1 MVNSLE
7 EQEQDVKKVSRLCKP
22 VCVMQ
27 IFQQIMDN
35 FVPYSEFKGI
45 EINYFSSCKEKLCVS
60 VFPLFL
66 EKVFTN
72 LIDNALKYSV
82 ENGIISIN
90 IEYDDQKHELIYS
103 VSNFSENIL
112 AQNLESLFN
121 FGERGKN
128 IAENIRGLGIGL
140 HLVRRI
146 CRLYSGTCQ
155 AFCIPIENQSA
166 NQAENQGKNLCKV
179 VFESRLK
186 LNPCDFENGTFQ
198 EVYAAKDY
206 NKILFDKKLFNDG
219 NFDSRLKNLM
229 SKNLILIVE
238 DNISLLKNLSEL
250 LKPYCSVITATNGKD
265 AISRIMQ
272 NIPDLI
278 ISDMVMP
285 IMGGK
290 AFFDFCQNDEN
301 LKNIP
306 FLFLTGVQDIA
317 LKNSFIKQGVIDYIF
332 KPFSQEE
339 LLMKIYSIL
348 YLCVNVRKDFAKTI
362 TDFVNEQTASGTHR
376 SIAEEIARPQPQP
389 QPEQKNLQ
397 AQTQTWAEENSL
409 SAQGMRQEYYK
420 MFNLSKREIE
430 IANLL
435 YENYSNKQIAE
446 HLFIAVSTVATHIQH
461 IYEKCNVRNR
471 NEWIRLMSGG

>member
-66 EKVFTN
+66 ETVFTN

-90 IEYDDQKHELIYS
+90 IEYDELKNELVYQ

-128 IAENIRGLGIGL
+128 LAENIRGLGIGL

-146 CRLYSGTCQ
+146 CKLYGGSCQ

-166 NQAENQGKNLCKV
+166 NQAENQGKNLGKNKKETDIKNENATKLCKV

-198 EVYAAKDY
+198 EVYATKDY

-229 SKNLILIVE
+229 SKNLILVVE

-272 NIPDLI
+272 NVPDLI

-285 IMGGK
+285 VMGGK

-301 LKNIP
+301 LKNIL
-306 FLFLTGVQDIA
+306 FLFYELVIGV
-317 LKNSFIKQGVIDYIF
+317 
-332 KPFSQEE
+332 
-339 LLMKIYSIL
+339 
-348 YLCVNVRKDFAKTI
+348 
-362 TDFVNEQTASGTHR
+362 
-376 SIAEEIARPQPQP
+376 
-389 QPEQKNLQ
+389 
-397 AQTQTWAEENSL
+397 
-409 SAQGMRQEYYK
+409 
-420 MFNLSKREIE
+420 
-430 IANLL
+430 
-435 YENYSNKQIAE
+435 
-446 HLFIAVSTVATHIQH
+446 
-461 IYEKCNVRNR
+461 
-471 NEWIRLMSGG
+471 